1 MTSGRRWPL
10 TLIGLTTVG
19 LLIVAA
25 LQDTLTFY
33 RTPSEASSSAVAG
46 DRVRLGG
53 TVVPGSV
60 VREGDVIRFHLT
72 DGGRDV
78 VVQQHVDIPGRIAE
92 GQQAVVEGVLD
103 GRGVLHA
110 DTVMSK
116 HNNTYQPPP
125 GAEPSGPGAV
135 Q

>member
-10 TLIGLTTVG
+10 TLIGLITVG
-19 LLIVAA
+19 LLIVAG

-33 RTPSEASSSAVAG
+33 RTPSETSSVPAG
-46 DRVRLGG
+46 DRVRVGG

-60 VREGDVIRFHLT
+60 VREGDLIRFHLT
-72 DGGRDV
+72 DGVRDV
-78 VVQQHVDIPGRIAE
+78 VVQQHIDIPGRLRE

-116 HNNTYQPPP
+116 HNNTYEPPP
-125 GAEPSGPGAV
+125 GGEQPGRETV
-135 Q
+135 R